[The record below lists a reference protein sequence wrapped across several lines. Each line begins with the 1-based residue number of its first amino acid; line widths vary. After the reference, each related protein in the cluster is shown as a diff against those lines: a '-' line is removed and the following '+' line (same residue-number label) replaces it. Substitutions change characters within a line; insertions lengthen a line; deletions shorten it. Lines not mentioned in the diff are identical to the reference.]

1 MCKSYLKKEKK
12 ENHVHEPSKISFMG
26 KSRIIVTI
34 YNLRDDKGCRTR
46 KKRYTFSTNSN
57 PLLFFFFYLLHLS
70 IPLSFSLT
78 WTTKEKKT
86 KKGENLLPRGT
97 KNQAPSSLLL
107 NKNANLS
114 FILFSFL
121 VFRLGR
127 MVANPIVSLL
137 SPCKMVQKQGSKN
150 YFPSPLSP

>member
-1 MCKSYLKKEKK
+1 MQNTKKKI
-12 ENHVHEPSKISFMG
+12 HVFDKLEPTLI
-26 KSRIIVTI
+26 
-34 YNLRDDKGCRTR
+34 L
-46 KKRYTFSTNSN
+46 
-57 PLLFFFFYLLHLS
+57 FFYLLHLS
-70 IPLSFSLT
+70 IPFSFSLT

-114 FILFSFL
+114 FILFFFSCFPSWP
-121 VFRLGR
+121 
-127 MVANPIVSLL
+127 MVANPIASLL

-150 YFPSPLSP
+150 YFPSPLSPWPKLKPSTQVLLSSLDSRVANHSHVFFRLFL